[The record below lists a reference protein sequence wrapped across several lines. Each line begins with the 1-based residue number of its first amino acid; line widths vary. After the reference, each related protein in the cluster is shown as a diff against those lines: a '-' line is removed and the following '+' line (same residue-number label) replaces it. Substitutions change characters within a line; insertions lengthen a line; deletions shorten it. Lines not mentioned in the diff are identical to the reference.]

1 MILIKPFK
9 KETTLYLS
17 YMVCTLMVTQV
28 QFPILLWCHGGK
40 DNNFH
45 LITGERH
52 YTSLFT
58 RLQCNQKKVFTLY
71 NYNKITEEKAVST
84 EVWFRDKDIMQGSTE
99 YFYMATNIDFFPTN
113 WARLD

>member
-1 MILIKPFK
+1 MILIKPSK

-17 YMVCTLMVTQV
+17 YMVCTLMTTQV

-52 YTSLFT
+52 YTSLCT
-58 RLQCNQKKVFTLY
+58 KLQCNQKK
-71 NYNKITEEKAVST
+71 
-84 EVWFRDKDIMQGSTE
+84 
-99 YFYMATNIDFFPTN
+99 DFM
-113 WARLD
+113 L